1 MSINADNIIGTYDIH
16 SKQYI
21 LTFAGKPTPVPVP
34 TDCSFTISATEVID
48 IIPPAEPSTDD
59 CSFSVEA
66 VFAGSSTAAITGPT
80 TGTTGTNIT
89 LTGEDNGFTGTN
101 WTWAGG
107 AINGVS
113 GANEKVQTFTE
124 STAGTVTYDV
134 IIAASSGGPYTDT
147 HQVVWS
153 APAAPSVGIV
163 GPSTGDINTNI
174 TLTGEDYNFT
184 GSTWAWTGGSAQ
196 GLTTKTIT
204 VNESSTG
211 SVQYGVT
218 VDGTYSASKTIAYS
232 DPNACTNCGE
242 TINSISNQT
251 IVEGGNSTTIAVT
264 GTGVATWSLTSLTN
278 SNLGNATIAK
288 NSSTSA
294 TITYVSNNS
303 GLTGTNQIRVEASGG
318 TGCCGAVE
326 PFDMVV
332 TAQPS
337 LPEFDCDSHVNL
349 VIQDGTTGQSITYGT
364 STSDA
369 TIDQGTFPASGTV
382 ISPSVYQSGLAT
394 YTATIIIPSEYQNA
408 GDEIECEAEATGSAA
423 TSSYTRN
430 MSLNEGVVDNPTY
443 GITWSDSGQT
453 ANLIG
458 NGATRV
464 NTQTLTNSS
473 ISATVSRTSPDATA
487 DDTVDIVWTRQN
499 SGGAQQETSTTTI
512 QTGYSVTSQ
521 GYTFTNVS
529 DGDILYVQ
537 ISEG

>member
-21 LTFAGKPTPVPVP
+21 LTFASKPTPVPVP

-59 CSFSVEA
+59 CSFSIAA
-66 VFAGSSTAAITGPT
+66 VFAGSSTATITGPT

-101 WTWAGG
+101 WTWGGG
-107 AINGVS
+107 AINGVT
-113 GANEKVQTFTE
+113 GAGEKVQTFTE

-134 IIAASSGGPYTDT
+134 SIAASSGGPYTDT

-211 SVQYGVT
+211 AVQYGVT
-218 VDGTYSASKTIAYS
+218 VDGTYTASKTITYS
-232 DPNACTNCGE
+232 DPSACTNCGE

-264 GTGVATWSLTSLTN
+264 GTGVATWDITQIAGSSLGSV
-278 SNLGNATIAK
+278 SIVK

-294 TITYVSNNS
+294 TITYVSNSN
-303 GLTGTNQIRVEASGG
+303 GLTGTDTMRVDAFGG
-318 TGCCGAVE
+318 SNCCGTSTQ
-326 PFDMVV
+326 FNMVV
-332 TAQPS
+332 TAQPT
-337 LPEFDCDSHVNL
+337 PPTFTCNDAQFN
-349 VIQDGTTGQSITYGT
+349 VIDGTTGQNITFGAP
-364 STSDA
+364 TSDA
-369 TIDQGTFPASGTV
+369 TVQAGTLTAV
-382 ISPSVYQSGLAT
+382 SPNVYQSGLAT
-394 YTATIIIPSEYQNA
+394 YTATITIPSGYQNA
-408 GDEIECEAEATGSAA
+408 GGSITTCTNTATGSAA

-430 MSLNEGVVDNPTY
+430 MSLSEGVVDNPTY

-458 NGATRV
+458 NGATKI
-464 NTQTLTNSS
+464 NTQTLTSSS

-512 QTGYSVTSQ
+512 QTGYSVTNQ